1 MKAVHRSSLACL
13 VLALLATLAG
23 QALAT
28 PDGTQR
34 QHTSERATERTERNQ
49 ERTRQR
55 EGKRAKPAQDEPQQ
69 CPRRF
74 RKHQDNW
81 MSRTGQWLRERFKG
95 DDAPP
100 PQQHQGK
107 GEQVARRE
115 R

>member
-1 MKAVHRSSLACL
+1 MKAGPHTLAAAL

-23 QALAT
+23 HALAT

-34 QHTSERATERTERNQ
+34 QYTSERTTERNP

-100 PQQHQGK
+100 QQHQGK

>member
-1 MKAVHRSSLACL
+1 MKATKHTLAAAL
-13 VLALLATLAG
+13 VLALLATLAD
-23 QALAT
+23 QALAA

-34 QHTSERATERTERNQ
+34 QHTSERTTERNS
-49 ERTRQR
+49 ERASQRQS
-55 EGKRAKPAQDEPQQ
+55 KRTKPAQEEPQP

-74 RKHQDNW
+74 RKRQDNW

-100 PQQHQGK
+100 QQHQGK

>member
-1 MKAVHRSSLACL
+1 MKATKHTLAAAL

-28 PDGTQR
+28 QDGTQR
-34 QHTSERATERTERNQ
+34 QHTSERTTERTTERNP

-74 RKHQDNW
+74 RKTQDNW

-100 PQQHQGK
+100 QQHQGK

>member
-13 VLALLATLAG
+13 VLAT
-23 QALAT
+23 LAT
-28 PDGTQR
+28 PTLATQDGTQR
-34 QHTSERATERTERNQ
+34 QHTSERATERNL

-74 RKHQDNW
+74 RKSQDNW

-100 PQQHQGK
+100 QQHQGK

>member
-1 MKAVHRSSLACL
+1 MKARPHTLAAAL
-13 VLALLATLAG
+13 VLLATLVTP
-23 QALAT
+23 ALAT

-34 QHTSERATERTERNQ
+34 QHTSERATERNP

-55 EGKRAKPAQDEPQQ
+55 EGKRAKPAQEEPQQ

-74 RKHQDNW
+74 RKPQDNW

-95 DDAPP
+95 DDAL

-107 GEQVARRE
+107 GELVAQRE

>member
-23 QALAT
+23 QTLAT

-34 QHTSERATERTERNQ
+34 QHTSERTTERTERNP
-49 ERTRQR
+49 ERTHQR

-100 PQQHQGK
+100 QRERSPK